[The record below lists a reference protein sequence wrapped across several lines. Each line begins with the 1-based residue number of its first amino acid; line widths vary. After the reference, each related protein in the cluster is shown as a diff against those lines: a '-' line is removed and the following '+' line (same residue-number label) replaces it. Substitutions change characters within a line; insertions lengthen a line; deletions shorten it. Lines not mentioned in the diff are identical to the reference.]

1 MISPS
6 LMQSSHL
13 SKWQHHSPGYVIYY
27 PSKSCY
33 FDTYCFFLL
42 IFTAIIKVQGTVIS
56 FQFQNC
62 CFQRLPRLPCSVLHT
77 ITRQIFSGVT
87 LHHVSVVSRLA
98 RRLKTP
104 YLPVTHT
111 MKTSVLIT
119 CIQALDGDIPS
130 SFSSLISFHTFLS
143 FWGSRHLIF
152 FWSLSQAVQHP
163 YSRSLF
169 ELFPLLCTLTTNLL
183 SLVMATL
190 LLYLSALPILH
201 RNLTVLYMSL
211 SWH

>member
-77 ITRQIFSGVT
+77 ITRQSHITSCICCISFST
-87 LHHVSVVSRLA
+87 QIKNSLSSCYSHNENFSSHHLHTSPGWGYSFLFLQPYLFPYFLELLG
-98 RRLKTP
+98 LKT
-104 YLPVTHT
+104 
-111 MKTSVLIT
+111 S
-119 CIQALDGDIPS
+119 D
-130 SFSSLISFHTFLS
+130 
-143 FWGSRHLIF
+143 
-152 FWSLSQAVQHP
+152 
-163 YSRSLF
+163 
-169 ELFPLLCTLTTNLL
+169 
-183 SLVMATL
+183 L
-190 LLYLSALPILH
+190 LLVS
-201 RNLTVLYMSL
+201 
-211 SWH
+211 